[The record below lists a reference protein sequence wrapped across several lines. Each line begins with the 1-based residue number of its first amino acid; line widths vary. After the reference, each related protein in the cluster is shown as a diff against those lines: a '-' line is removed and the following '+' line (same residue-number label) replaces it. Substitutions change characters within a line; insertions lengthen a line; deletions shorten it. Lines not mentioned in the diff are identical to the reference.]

1 MLRVNYELRIPGAV
15 GSITNYE
22 YGSVNSSCSPSKNN
36 HMQHEIIAGNAQP
49 TSKFFALLI
58 GIDVYLPNRLP
69 DGSYYGSLQGCSRDI
84 NHVESFLKNTLQ
96 IPESQIFKLTASH
109 SDTPNQL
116 KEPAEELPTY
126 ENIIAQFQR
135 LTDLA
140 QSQDQV
146 YIHYSGHGG
155 RAATIYPELK
165 GKYGFDESLV
175 PTNIGNSEARYIR
188 DLELAKILQ
197 NMVDEG
203 LVVTIVLDSCHSGG
217 ATRGGVDAVG
227 IRGLSSNVID
237 TTPRPQDSLVAST
250 EELVQHWQ
258 NLTQG
263 QAKARN
269 LTATSGWLPEPQG
282 YVLLAACRDNE
293 YAYEYSFNGT
303 ERNGAL
309 TYWLLDSLQ
318 KLGNEVTYKVLHS
331 RILAKV
337 NSQFKQQ
344 TPMLQGEG
352 DRILFSGQ
360 STVSPS
366 AVIVKKVDVAKNRV
380 LLQAG
385 EAQGLRRGVEFAIYE
400 LGTADLTQTH
410 KRVALAK
417 IVELDAEESWA
428 EITQL
433 LVKQEV
439 IRTPIQPVPT
449 LKEGMIQD
457 GTYALQL
464 SPSVKLV
471 RKVCLLTSTDNQ
483 LSSGINITEALTA
496 VTAAKARVEGNSW
509 VEFLSLDEPNE
520 EPVSYQ
526 VSVNAQGEYE
536 ILDAGGELINLRS
549 SLPVSM
555 PNAASSLVNRLV
567 HLAKYQATLEL
578 DNNDPLSSLAGK
590 LQIELCQ
597 PGENRNE
604 LLPLNTSG
612 NYPILNVGEYVIL
625 RIRNQSFQ
633 VFNITT
639 LAIQP
644 DWSISQLHPKGAANF
659 EPLDPG
665 METFVRIHTS
675 LPDGYQ
681 EGVDVIKVFAT
692 VGATNFR
699 YLELPALDQ
708 PRRGTQN
715 LRANN
720 PLEELLAAV
729 ASEQAPNRNLSAAA
743 YPSDNWTMEQVHIV
757 VRLV

>member
-1 MLRVNYELRIPGAV
+1 
-15 GSITNYE
+15 
-22 YGSVNSSCSPSKNN
+22 
-36 HMQHEIIAGNAQP
+36 MQHELITADAQP

-58 GIDVYLPNRLP
+58 GIDAYLPNKLP
-69 DGSYYGSLQGCSRDI
+69 HGSSYNSLWGCLRDI

-109 SDTPNQL
+109 SDTPNQP
-116 KEPAEELPTY
+116 KEAAKELPTY
-126 ENIIAQFQR
+126 ENIIAQFQK

-140 QSQDQV
+140 QPQDQV
-146 YIHYSGHGG
+146 YVHYSGHGG

-197 NMVDEG
+197 NMVDKR
-203 LVVTIVLDSCHSGG
+203 LVVTMVLDSCHSGG
-217 ATRGGVDAVG
+217 ATRGGVDAPG

-237 TTPRPQDSLVAST
+237 TTPRPQDSLVASA
-250 EELVQHWQ
+250 EELLHNWQ
-258 NLTQG
+258 QLTQG
-263 QAKARN
+263 QIRNRN
-269 LTATSGWLPEPQG
+269 LTASSGWLPEPQG

-293 YAYEYSFNGT
+293 YAYEYPFNGT
-303 ERNGAL
+303 ENNGAL

-318 KLGNEVTYKVLHS
+318 KLGNEVTYKVVYS
-331 RILAKV
+331 RILAKI

-352 DRILFSGQ
+352 DRIIFSGQ
-360 STVSPS
+360 SMVSPS
-366 AVIVKKVDVAKNRV
+366 AVIVKKVDVANNRV
-380 LLQAG
+380 MLQAG
-385 EAQGLRRGVEFAIYE
+385 EAQGLRRGVEFAIYK
-400 LGTADLTQTH
+400 LGTTDLTQTH

-417 IVELDAEESWA
+417 IIELDAEESWA
-428 EITQL
+428 KITQL
-433 LVKQEV
+433 LVKQEP
-439 IRTPIQPVPT
+439 IRSLYQPVPT

-457 GTYALQL
+457 GAYALQL

-471 RKVCLLTSTDNQ
+471 RKVRLLPPTDNQ
-483 LSSGINITEALTA
+483 LNLGINVSEALAA

-509 VEFLSLDEPNE
+509 VEFLSVDELSD
-520 EPVSYQ
+520 EPVSCQ

-536 ILDAGGELINLRS
+536 ILDAGGELINLRP
-549 SLPVSM
+549 SLPVGV
-555 PNAASSLVNRLV
+555 PNAGSNVLNRLV

-590 LQIELCQ
+590 LQVELCQ

-604 LLPLNTSG
+604 LLPLNTSS
-612 NYPILNVGEYVIL
+612 NYPILNVDEYAIL
-625 RIRNQSFQ
+625 RIRNQSSQ
-633 VFNITT
+633 VLNITV

-644 DWSISQLHPKGAANF
+644 DWSISQLHPSGAADF

-675 LPDGYQ
+675 LPDGYP

-699 YLELPALDQ
+699 CLELPALDQ
-708 PRRGTQN
+708 PRRGIQ
-715 LRANN
+715 RWKASN

-729 ASEQAPNRNLSAAA
+729 ASEQPPNRNLSAAA
-743 YPSDNWTMEQVHIV
+743 YPSDNWTTEQVQVV